1 MTTIRQLRFLVA
13 IANELNFSRAA
24 EKCHVTQPTLSA
36 GMKELEAQLG
46 VMLVERTRRSVRLTT
61 AGEEITER
69 ARRVLADVAEIE
81 TLAAHHGG
89 EFTGNL
95 RLGAIPTVGPYLVP
109 HALPLLR
116 ARYPDLKLFLREE
129 LTDTLVSGVEEGRL
143 DLALVAL
150 PQDVGTLQVEPLF
163 DDDYALA
170 TPPDHALARRE
181 GLTGEDLAAHS
192 LMLLE
197 RGHCLQRHAL
207 SALPSAELH
216 EDESFSATS
225 LPTLVSMVEEGLGIT
240 LLPRLAIDAGAAEGH
255 AVALTEIPAACPRQV
270 VLIWRR
276 TSPHVKRFKALA
288 RILRDTR
295 QAMTRRA
302 WPGTPEQG

>member
-13 IANELNFSRAA
+13 IANEMNFSRAA
-24 EKCHVTQPTLSA
+24 GKCHVTQPTLSA
-36 GMKELEAQLG
+36 GLKELEAQLG
-46 VMLVERTRRSVRLTT
+46 VMLVERTRRSVRLTG
-61 AGEEITER
+61 AGEEIAER
-69 ARRVLADVAEIE
+69 ARRVLADIAEIE
-81 TLAAHHGG
+81 ALAAHHGG
-89 EFTGNL
+89 EFTGSL
-95 RLGAIPTVGPYLVP
+95 RLGAIPTIGPYLVP
-109 HALPLLR
+109 YALPLLR

-150 PQDVGTLQVEPLF
+150 PHDVGSLQIEPLF
-163 DDDYALA
+163 DDGYALA
-170 TPPDHALARRE
+170 TAADHVLAGRK
-181 GLTGEDLAAHS
+181 GLTGQDLADHS

-207 SALPSAELH
+207 SALPGGDLH

-255 AVALTEIPAACPRQV
+255 AIALTEIPAACPRQV
-270 VLIWRR
+270 VLAWRK
-276 TSPHVKRFKALA
+276 TSPHVKRFKVLA
-288 RILRDTR
+288 RILRETR
-295 QAMTRRA
+295 QAMKHRA
-302 WPGTPEQG
+302 

>member
-1 MTTIRQLRFLVA
+1 MTTIRQLSFLVA
-13 IANELNFSRAA
+13 VANELNFSRAA

-36 GMKELEAQLG
+36 GLKELEGQLG
-46 VMLVERTRRSVRLTT
+46 IMLVERTRRSVQLTDT
-61 AGEEITER
+61 GAEITER
-69 ARRVLADVAEIE
+69 ARRILADVAEIE
-81 TLAAHHGG
+81 SLAAQHGDA
-89 EFTGNL
+89 FTGTL

-116 ARYPDLKLFLREE
+116 TRYPELKMFLREE
-129 LTDTLVSGVEEGRL
+129 LTETLVSGVEEGRL

-150 PQDVGTLQVEPLF
+150 PHDLGSLQVEPLF
-163 DDDYALA
+163 DDGYALA
-170 TPPDHALARRE
+170 TPPGHALAGRGALE
-181 GLTGEDLAAHS
+181 SADLAEHS

-207 SALPSAELH
+207 SALPGGKLQ

-255 AVALTEIPAACPRQV
+255 DIALTEIPGVCPRQV
-270 VLIWRR
+270 VLAWRK
-276 TSPHVKRFKALA
+276 TSPHVKRFRVLA
-288 RILRDTR
+288 RILCETR
-295 QAMTRRA
+295 QMMQARA
-302 WPGTPEQG
+302 

>member
-13 IANELNFSRAA
+13 VANELNFSRAA

-36 GMKELEAQLG
+36 GLKELETQLG
-46 VMLVERTRRSVRLTT
+46 VMLVERTRRSVRMTS
-61 AGEEITER
+61 AGDEITER
-69 ARRVLADVAEIE
+69 ARRILADIAEIE
-81 TLAAHHGG
+81 ALAAYHGG
-89 EFTGNL
+89 AFTGSL

-150 PQDVGTLQVEPLF
+150 PHDVGSLQVEPLF
-163 DDDYALA
+163 EDGYALA
-170 TPPDHALARRE
+170 TPPDHMLAGRKD
-181 GLTGEDLAAHS
+181 LTGQELAEHS

-207 SALPSAELH
+207 SALPSGELH

-255 AVALTEIPAACPRQV
+255 AIALTEIPAACPRQV
-270 VLIWRR
+270 VLAWRKS
-276 TSPHVKRFKALA
+276 SPHVKRFMAVAK
-288 RILRDTR
+288 ILREAR
-295 QAMTRRA
+295 QAIKHRA
-302 WPGTPEQG
+302 RSDVSQ